1 MAVSH
6 PPSDGFFDVKKFH
19 GGKIPYSISMKDDS
33 PFAFA
38 GLLPP
43 AKKTPTWKVKL
54 IKEGVRKAI
63 RERAEMPSTN
73 FSTRSIQ
80 HQKLSDS
87 TVDAPRIALCARMRQ
102 MLFVVLLPK
111 RDGS

>member
-6 PPSDGFFDVKKFH
+6 PPSDGFFGCKKIH

-38 GLLPP
+38 GLPPP

-63 RERAEMPSTN
+63 RERAEGPPRTSQRDQ
-73 FSTRSIQ
+73 FSAKSFQTANR
-80 HQKLSDS
+80 
-87 TVDAPRIALCARMRQ
+87 
-102 MLFVVLLPK
+102 
-111 RDGS
+111 